1 MSEITS
7 ISFCKSVEDFHEA
20 GKNILSILEYWKGKK
35 IISKQS
41 GRVWTVTHFEVPR
54 NGYFGD
60 LIIFLTDENVKVN
73 WFNFLKVDFSR
84 SFYLTKFKRLI
95 ESGILVE
102 STEETTEKPEL

>member
-35 IISKQS
+35 FISKQS
-41 GRVWTVTHFEVPR
+41 GRVWKITHFEVPR
-54 NGYFGD
+54 NSYFGD
-60 LIIFLTDENVKVN
+60 LIIFLIDENVKVN
-73 WFNFLKVDFSR
+73 WFNFLKADFSR

-95 ESGILVE
+95 ENGVLVE
-102 STEETTEKPEL
+102 LEEETEEQEL